1 MGEAA
6 FTLRDILWQAFK
18 NTTLGC
24 AGLRKLTT
32 AELNRPA
39 VEQLQQL
46 PRIPLVLLLDN
57 IRSAFNVGSI
67 FRTADAF
74 RVERVV
80 LCGITATPPHRE
92 VLKTALGSTGSVPWQ
107 YEADAVGAAGRL
119 KQQGYRMVAVE
130 QTDKSRNL
138 QEFLPDGRP
147 LVLIF
152 GNEVRGIGPVL
163 QLADEAV
170 QIPQWGFKHSLNVAV
185 AAGIVLWEIC
195 RKCGWIGEG

>member
-1 MGEAA
+1 M
-6 FTLRDILWQAFK
+6 
-18 NTTLGC
+18 
-24 AGLRKLTT
+24 RKLTT